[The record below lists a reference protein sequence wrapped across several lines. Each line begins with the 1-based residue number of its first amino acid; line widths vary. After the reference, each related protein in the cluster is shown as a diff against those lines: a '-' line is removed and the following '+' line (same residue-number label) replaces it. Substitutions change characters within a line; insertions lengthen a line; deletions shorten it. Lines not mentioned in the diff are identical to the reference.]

1 MRIAVLFLLLVVGT
15 AVGIVLLFNMTG
27 EPAAPAVETT
37 PAGQPDDAAVVPFLI
52 HEGQSTEE
60 IAQAL
65 ERAGLLDNPLLF
77 RVTARL
83 RGVDGKLQAGEY
95 QLRRDMSIE
104 ELLVVLQ
111 RATVKE
117 LKVVFIEGWRMEEFA
132 AALRPLQLMDESGF
146 LALAQRGTAPHSW
159 LRSRPDGTSLEGY
172 LFPATYRL
180 TPETTP
186 QDLLDMLLRK
196 FGEVLTPAMREEIR
210 RQGRTIHEV
219 VTLASI
225 VEREAVLAD
234 ERRRIAGVYMNR
246 LRDGIGLYAD
256 PTVQYA
262 LGYQANTDSWWKRP
276 LLFQDLKVDSPYNTY
291 RYAGLPP
298 GPICNPG
305 LASLR
310 AAIDP
315 EAHDYYYF
323 VANDVAGDGSHVF
336 ARTLSEHVQ
345 NQQRYQRLGAINR

>member
-1 MRIAVLFLLLVVGT
+1 MRIVVLFLLLLAGTVVGL
-15 AVGIVLLFNMTG
+15 ILLFSMTSG
-27 EPAAPAVETT
+27 PAAPAADRA

-65 ERAGLLDNPLLF
+65 QRAGLVNNTLLF
-77 RVTARL
+77 RVMARL

-95 QLRRDMSIE
+95 RLRRNMSVD

-111 RATVKE
+111 HAPVKE
-117 LKVVFIEGWRMEEFA
+117 LTVTFIEGWRMEEFA
-132 AALRPLQLMDESGF
+132 AELQRRQLLDGSAF
-146 LALAQRGTAPHSW
+146 LALAQGGTAAYPW
-159 LRSRPDGTSLEGY
+159 LRSRPDGASLEGY
-172 LFPATYRL
+172 LFPSTYRL
-180 TPETTP
+180 TAQTTP
-186 QDLLDMLLRK
+186 QELIDTLLRK
-196 FGEVLTPAMREEIR
+196 FGEVLTPVMREQIR
-210 RQGRTIHEV
+210 RRELTIHEV

-225 VEREAVLAD
+225 VEREAVLPG
-234 ERRRIAGVYMNR
+234 ERRRIAGVYVNR
-246 LRDGIGLYAD
+246 RRDGIGLYAD

-262 LGYQANTDSWWKRP
+262 LGYQPGIETWWKRP
-276 LLFQDLKVDSPYNTY
+276 LLFQDLEIESPYNTY

-305 LASLR
+305 LASLQ

-315 EAHDYYYF
+315 EAHKFFYF

-336 ARTLSEHVQ
+336 ARTLAEHEQ
-345 NQQRYQRLGAINR
+345 NRQRYQRQS

>member
-1 MRIAVLFLLLVVGT
+1 MRIVVLFLALLVSTVVG
-15 AVGIVLLFNMTG
+15 VVLLLRMTG
-27 EPAAPAVETT
+27 GPAAPAVEQV
-37 PAGQPDDAAVVPFLI
+37 PAGQPDDAAVVPFLV

-65 ERAGLLDNPLLF
+65 QRAGLVNNPLVF
-77 RVTARL
+77 RVMARL

-95 QLRRDMSIE
+95 QLRRNMSVD

-111 RATVKE
+111 HAPVKE
-117 LKVVFIEGWRMEEFA
+117 LTVTFIEGWRIEEFA
-132 AALRPLQLMDESGF
+132 AALQRRQLLDGSAF
-146 LALAQRGTAPHSW
+146 LALAQQGAATYSW
-159 LRSRPDGTSLEGY
+159 LRSRPDGASLEGY
-172 LFPATYRL
+172 LFPSTYRL
-180 TPETTP
+180 TEETTP
-186 QDLLDMLLRK
+186 QQLLDRMLQK
-196 FGEVLTPAMREEIR
+196 FGEVLTPAMREQIR
-210 RQGRTIHEV
+210 SQGRTIHEV

-225 VEREAVLAD
+225 VEREAVLSG
-234 ERRRIAGVYMNR
+234 ERQRIAGVYVNR
-246 LRDGIGLYAD
+246 LREGIGLYAD

-262 LGYQANTDSWWKRP
+262 LGYQPNAETWWKRP
-276 LLFQDLKVDSPYNTY
+276 LLFQDLEIDSPYNTY

-305 LASLR
+305 LASLQ

-315 EAHDYYYF
+315 EAHEFFYF

-345 NQQRYQRLGAINR
+345 NQQRYQRLGTINR

>member
-15 AVGIVLLFNMTG
+15 AVGVILLFRMTG
-27 EPAAPAVETT
+27 GPAPPAVEPA
-37 PAGQPDDAAVVPFLI
+37 PAGQPGDAAVVPFLI

-65 ERAGLLDNPLLF
+65 ERAGLVNNALGF
-77 RVTARL
+77 RLMARL

-95 QLRRDMSIE
+95 RLRRNMSID

-146 LALAQRGTAPHSW
+146 LALARRGTAPHSW

-186 QDLLDMLLRK
+186 QELLDMLLRK

-246 LRDGIGLYAD
+246 LRHGIGLYAD

-262 LGYQANTDSWWKRP
+262 LGYQANTETWWKRP

-305 LASLR
+305 LASLQ
-310 AAIDP
+310 AAMDP
-315 EAHDYYYF
+315 EAHEFYYF